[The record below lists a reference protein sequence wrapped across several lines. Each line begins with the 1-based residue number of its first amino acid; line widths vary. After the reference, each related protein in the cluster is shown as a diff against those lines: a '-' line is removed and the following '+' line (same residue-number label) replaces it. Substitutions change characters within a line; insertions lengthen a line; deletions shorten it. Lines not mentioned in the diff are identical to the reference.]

1 MSYCHFWRRF
11 GQHYIPSDKAVNQRF
26 AMGLPWKRW
35 KSVKKLLVIFA
46 FVAGALLVF
55 VGVQKDSFIDLL
67 VGGMLLVLT
76 VWELSQKKRGA

>member
-1 MSYCHFWRRF
+1 M
-11 GQHYIPSDKAVNQRF
+11 
-26 AMGLPWKRW
+26 
-35 KSVKKLLVIFA
+35 KKLLVIFA

-67 VGGMLLVLT
+67 VGGLLLVMT